1 MDTVI
6 RHVKDWRVM
15 FVEFSRFAR
24 MPKPTFGF
32 EVARDILRQAVF
44 LIEVAKPDIA
54 FSVKTPAEIEPLV
67 CYRRLL
73 SQAVTNIV
81 KNAVEAIEEKY
92 KNSDSIASGHVGAA
106 LEIGP
111 GGEVVI
117 REIGSASCR
126 ERVCKYV

>member
-1 MDTVI
+1 MRI
-6 RHVKDWRVM
+6 RGWRSDV
-15 FVEFSRFAR
+15 SSS
-24 MPKPTFGF
+24 
-32 EVARDILRQAVF
+32 DLILRQAF
-44 LIEVAKPDIA
+44 FRYEFAKPDIA

-67 CYRRLL
+67 CDRRLL

-92 KNSDSIASGHVGAA
+92 KNSGSIASGHVGAA